1 MSFTFKFSPMSRY
14 WIPKPNKPG
23 KMRAITQ
30 PNQRDIIVMESLS
43 VLLNIIYGEIFMS
56 YSHGFRP
63 GRGAITFFSQV
74 KGWGPVERL
83 CKVDI
88 VGCFD
93 NLDHGLLKDEIRAYI
108 GEENEPIIN
117 PKNLGTSLF
126 MQIDCYKS
134 AKGKKENWL

>member
-1 MSFTFKFSPMSRY
+1 MGKSLCRTLTALDRVGEPLPSF
-14 WIPKPNKPG
+14 PK
-23 KMRAITQ
+23 
-30 PNQRDIIVMESLS
+30 S
-43 VLLNIIYGEIFMS
+43 
-56 YSHGFRP
+56 
-63 GRGAITFFSQV
+63 V

-117 PKNLGTSLF
+117 PKNSLFIF

-134 AKGKKENWL
+134 AKGKKEKTLP

>member
-1 MSFTFKFSPMSRY
+1 
-14 WIPKPNKPG
+14 
-23 KMRAITQ
+23 
-30 PNQRDIIVMESLS
+30 
-43 VLLNIIYGEIFMS
+43 MS

-74 KGWGPVERL
+74 KGWGPVEKL

-126 MQIDCYKS
+126 MQIDCYKR
-134 AKGKKENWL
+134 AKGKKENSL